1 MAEKVKFQPQKFDI
15 NSINGG
21 NRYGLEGIQ
30 PEAVNAPIE
39 AAAYAQ
45 ALATNQPNIENAGL
59 VGTPSV
65 SIEEVDGLPRLKF
78 ENLKGEKGQ
87 DGKDHSSEI
96 LTLNI
101 EVTALK
107 NEQKQ
112 QNILIRNNTLAVESV
127 YAILENTVTDKV
139 KMTSQYTTRQTAN
152 GNQDIIDG
160 SLTPVNL
167 IAGDT
172 VASGSELKHAYFK
185 AIKSTEHN
193 LLNTLGELSK
203 TKEKF
208 SFEVGK
214 VYNSFLDEVAAD
226 YLYWAKEYPAGTYSF
241 SSLVDGNGEGRLLIA
256 SNGAVTGAT
265 YLEYYGGYYSDYTSG
280 GKVTFEATAPFFV
293 GLAFTGNLGSK
304 KIYSNIQ
311 LERGTELKPYKDYT
325 EHLFELPETL
335 EMHKWVTLNP
345 QTGELTNMNARIEF
359 DGSEDWFMEKTD
371 TAIGGT
377 GYRIGIHLSDFK
389 ATTDNI
395 EDEDIIVN
403 MYNIITAV
411 DTWFGRYIGASSGGK
426 DIMYVYDP
434 KYCATNDISLWKAH
448 LAELYAAGTPLIV
461 EYKKA
466 TPTVTM
472 LDNIPKSY
480 KAYKGGSETV
490 DQGET
495 DNSKYGAMPT
505 ITQEYYT
512 QKGS

>member
-1 MAEKVKFQPQKFDI
+1 MSKFIAKEL
-15 NSINGG
+15 NENEINGG
-21 NRYGLEGIQ
+21 EKWEYGQ
-30 PEAVNAPIE
+30 SPSVEAFNAPVE
-39 AAAYAQ
+39 AILYAQ
-45 ALATNQPNIENAGL
+45 E
-59 VGTPSV
+59 
-65 SIEEVDGLPRLKF
+65 KF
-78 ENLKGEKGQ
+78 KEQ
-87 DGKDHSSEI
+87 QKDF
-96 LTLNI
+96 
-101 EVTALK
+101 
-107 NEQKQ
+107 EQ
-112 QNILIRNNTLAVESV
+112 I
-127 YAILENTVTDKV
+127 YAILGDTVTDKIPV
-139 KMTSQYTTRQTAN
+139 SQAYKSRETAN

-160 SLTPVNL
+160 ALTPVNL

-214 VYNSFLDEVAAD
+214 VYNSFLDDGSAD

-265 YLEYYGGYYSDYTSG
+265 YLEFYNGYYSDYTSG

-293 GLAFTGNLGSK
+293 GLAFKGNLGSE

-335 EMHKWVTLNP
+335 EMPAWITLNP
-345 QTGELTNMNARIEF
+345 QTGELTNGNARVGNGQIGNGQIVC
-359 DGSEDWFMEKTD
+359 DGTEDWFMDLT
-371 TAIGGT
+371 TTTTGGT
-377 GYRIGIHLSDFK
+377 GYRIGINLSDFK
-389 ATTDNI
+389 VTAGDNI
-395 EDEDIIVN
+395 ENEDIIVN
-403 MYNIITAV
+403 MYNIITSAE
-411 DTWFGRYIGASSGGK
+411 TWLGQKIGASSGGK

-490 DQGET
+490 YQGDI
-495 DNSKYGAMPT
+495 DNSEYGAMPT
-505 ITQEYYT
+505 ITQYYYT